1 MQILSWVS
9 KFLLLSL
16 FLDVVSPLS
25 LAQTIS
31 PTTDPSLLRGGQ
43 GRVTGLVLQGS
54 ARESGIYMRGTLS
67 PALGSLAFLE
77 VMVISGMKHIAGPI
91 PESFSGLTR
100 LAQLVLEDN
109 SLEGNIP
116 PGLGRLPSLST
127 LSLNG
132 NHLRGQIPPSLGNFK
147 KLQQLSLARN
157 LLSDILGHFQ
167 NLTFIDL
174 SNNQLS
180 GLLPASLF
188 SLVKLQD
195 LSLDHNQLAGRI
207 PNQIAGLKS
216 LTRLSLSSNGLT
228 GRGLPSLLSV
238 DLSNNHLSLGTVP
251 GWIKDRELSDVH
263 LAGCGIAGFF
273 TNMSNLQ
280 KLKLSNNQLKF
291 DLSEIKLPDGTSSIE
306 LQSNQ
311 LSGLLSR
318 ILNNRTSSFLEVL
331 DVSGNQISGTI
342 PEFVEGI
349 ELEGSNHRR
358 QQDYG
363 SVPWFNLKPE
373 RTGED
378 RYFKEPDNRHHSD
391 HLGALVES
399 SMARPFYQQPHREKS
414 QLAC

>member
-9 KFLLLSL
+9 KFLLLSF

-31 PTTDPSLLRGGQ
+31 P
-43 GRVTGLVLQGS
+43 LQTS
-54 ARESGIYMRGTLS
+54 VCSEADR
-67 PALGSLAFLE
+67 
-77 VMVISGMKHIAGPI
+77 
-91 PESFSGLTR
+91 
-100 LAQLVLEDN
+100 
-109 SLEGNIP
+109 
-116 PGLGRLPSLST
+116 
-127 LSLNG
+127 
-132 NHLRGQIPPSLGNFK
+132 
-147 KLQQLSLARN
+147 
-157 LLSDILGHFQ
+157 
-167 NLTFIDL
+167 
-174 SNNQLS
+174 
-180 GLLPASLF
+180 
-188 SLVKLQD
+188 D

-228 GRGLPSLLSV
+228 GQIPASISSLQNLWYLNLSRNGFSDPLPVIQGRGLPSLLSV

-263 LAGCGIAGFF
+263 LAGCKLQGNLPKFTRPDSLSSLDLSDNLLTGGIAGFF
-273 TNMSNLQ
+273 TNMTNLQ

-291 DLSEIKLPDGTSSIE
+291 DLSEIKLPDGISSIE

-342 PEFVEGI
+342 PEFGEGLSLKALI
-349 ELEGSNHRR
+349 IGSNKIT
-358 QQDYG
+358 G

-378 RYFKEPDNRHHSD
+378 RYFKEPHNRHHSN

-399 SMARPFYQQPHREKS
+399 SMARPFYQQPHRENPS
-414 QLAC
+414 